1 MSSDKQIAANI
12 RNAQLSTGPCTPA
25 GKAKVSM
32 NALKH
37 GLTGRNIILPT
48 ENLEEFES
56 FYTGLL
62 NCLAPEGALEMAFAE
77 KIATDMWRQRRVPM
91 FEAAFYD
98 RGLLEITAQ
107 REEATC
113 SSFEKTTETIL
124 FPLDKREVA
133 ECDREAHA
141 DAQKR
146 LKSARFRLNEPSFDM
161 TRVQGKFA
169 KLFISLSRHEI
180 ALSHSIT
187 KSLHELERLQAA
199 RRGQHV
205 AAPSVVDVNINLP
218 DRLPVDGQEKDESDR
233 E

>member
-1 MSSDKQIAANI
+1 
-12 RNAQLSTGPCTPA
+12 
-25 GKAKVSM
+25 
-32 NALKH
+32 
-37 GLTGRNIILPT
+37 
-48 ENLEEFES
+48 
-56 FYTGLL
+56 
-62 NCLAPEGALEMAFAE
+62 
-77 KIATDMWRQRRVPM
+77 
-91 FEAAFYD
+91 
-98 RGLLEITAQ
+98 LLEITAQ

-124 FPLDKREVA
+124 FSLDKRDKREVA

-146 LKSARFRLNEPSFDM
+146 LKSARLRLNEPSFDM

-169 KLFISLSRHEI
+169 RLFISLSRHEI